1 MGRIKYQGHKAFSSI
16 FHCSSQRKMLSEL
29 TVLTD
34 HQRTVGNLQRSLHI
48 LKSRQEPQYLYCCRD
63 FYLRFMSSLAM
74 FDSTGRLPKQGMLS
88 DTFPVVGPQ
97 VLFVN
102 YNWFYL
108 AYSQER

>member
-1 MGRIKYQGHKAFSSI
+1 
-16 FHCSSQRKMLSEL
+16 MLSEL

-34 HQRTVGNLQRSLHI
+34 HERTVGNLQRSLHI

-97 VLFVN
+97 VLFVITIG
-102 YNWFYL
+102 FTL
-108 AYSQER
+108 HILKKGKTPERFGCE